1 MRSFSAELLWE
12 FWSFLAGEIL
22 HLSLQTLQL
31 YNTWESNS
39 VYLSYPSGPVRKT
52 YLSYRPARLHRL
64 TESIPQNRFLG
75 SINVYK
81 YVEAKYMNIQ
91 FR

>member
-1 MRSFSAELLWE
+1 MLECTFVGTEYVNEENVLPEGKHPFLFFILLMYFHVNKMKNLTGHRIFSTELWWE

-39 VYLSYPSGPVRKT
+39 VYQQL
-52 YLSYRPARLHRL
+52 
-64 TESIPQNRFLG
+64 
-75 SINVYK
+75 
-81 YVEAKYMNIQ
+81 
-91 FR
+91 